1 MTELFKAV
9 TITEARKII
18 SAHYS
23 GPKKTE
29 MIPLLSAQGRRLAE
43 EVRAKEDVPG
53 FTRSTVDGFAVQAR
67 DTFGASE
74 GLPDYLEIAG
84 EVFMG
89 EEPKGRLET
98 GQVWQIA
105 TGGMLPA
112 GADAVVMVEYTENL
126 EEKIIGVV
134 RPVAPGEN
142 VIRQGEDIAAGSL
155 VLPFSHCVKAH
166 DLGVLAAAGVTAVKV
181 FCPLRVGIVSTGDEV
196 VPPEE
201 KPVPGKVRDINSY
214 ALYGAVTEAGGQP
227 HLYGIVRDD
236 FHRVR
241 ESLSAALSENDLVM
255 LSGGSSVG
263 TRDVARE
270 AINSLGNP
278 GVLFHGLSIQPGKPT
293 IGAAI
298 EGKLV
303 FGLPGHP
310 ASALVV
316 FHLLVAPL
324 LYKGSYYE
332 EENGFWEFPLTAQI
346 TRNIR
351 SAPGREDFIRVK
363 LFLRQGNLYAEPI
376 LGKSGLITTL
386 VKANGLARITAG
398 KEGVEA
404 GETVE
409 VKLF

>member
-9 TITEARKII
+9 TIMEARKII
-18 SAHYS
+18 SAHYT
-23 GPKKTE
+23 GPKNTE
-29 MIPLLSAQGRRLAE
+29 MIPLLRAQGRRLAE
-43 EVRAKEDVPG
+43 EVRAREDVPG

-74 GLPDYLEIAG
+74 GLPAYLEIAG

-105 TGGMLPA
+105 TGGMLPV
-112 GADAVVMVEYTENL
+112 GADATVMVEYTENL
-126 EEKIIGVV
+126 AEKTIGIVK
-134 RPVAPGEN
+134 PVAPGEN
-142 VIRQGEDIAAGSL
+142 VIRQGEDITAGSL
-155 VLPFSHCVKAH
+155 VLPSSHCVKAH

-181 FCPLRVGIVSTGDEV
+181 FCPPRVGIISTGDEV

-214 ALYGAVTEAGGQP
+214 ALYGAVAEAGGKP
-227 HLYGIVRDD
+227 YLYGIVRDD
-236 FHRVR
+236 FHQVR
-241 ESLSAALSENDLVM
+241 KSLSAALSENDLVL

-263 TRDVARE
+263 TRDVAQK
-270 AINSLGNP
+270 AISSLGRP

-324 LYKGSYYE
+324 LYRGSYFDP
-332 EENGFWEFPLTAQI
+332 ENGFWEFPLTAQI
-346 TRNIR
+346 IRNIR
-351 SAPGREDFIRVK
+351 SSPGREDFIRVK
-363 LFLRQGNLYAEPI
+363 LFLKQGNLYAEPI

-386 VKANGLARITAG
+386 VKANGLARIPAG